1 MSFSLLFAASAAV
14 GRLCLGP
21 YAAFT
26 SRYCTLLIPA
36 FLAIYFYLLS
46 KSWRG
51 MRNLILVLWVILLL
65 PAAIFLPRM
74 NIHWFA
80 DGKRNWA
87 NCYVRTENIR
97 YCDQSTNF
105 VIYPHPEQTGLQQKL
120 DYLEQHRLNLFA
132 EPAPK

>member
-1 MSFSLLFAASAAV
+1 MALLFWTFVLSWRFLLSSWVDMLGLSMLIVLGAVFCFHLLHLLKSPRPASHLIGAILVSFSLLFAASAAV

-51 MRNLILVLWVILLL
+51 MRNLILV
-65 PAAIFLPRM
+65 
-74 NIHWFA
+74 
-80 DGKRNWA
+80 
-87 NCYVRTENIR
+87 
-97 YCDQSTNF
+97 
-105 VIYPHPEQTGLQQKL
+105 
-120 DYLEQHRLNLFA
+120 
-132 EPAPK
+132 